1 MRKFNFTVQIQFN
14 AKEIYMFKKIF
25 VINTEPK

>member
-1 MRKFNFTVQIQFN
+1 MRKFTVQVQIQFN
-14 AKEIYMFKKIF
+14 AKEMFKKIF